1 MPQIHIQLR
10 FLGVGMKSVE
20 WIRPRIG
27 SRLSIHFSAPVF
39 GS

>member
-10 FLGVGMKSVE
+10 FLGVGMNSVVCS
-20 WIRPRIG
+20 RPRTG
-27 SRLSIHFSAPVF
+27 SRLSIHFSRPVF